1 MLLEANS
8 AVSVEI
14 AEVSEVVIEAS
25 VEIEEDSAEV
35 VVASEEVILNV
46 QDILKKVLTKDL
58 EKEDH
63 STTEM
68 IMIMAL
74 NKDEVVDSLTEVTT
88 ETMNSKA
95 VEEIMVALVEIL
107 LLNLKRVAS
116 EVVQE
121 AASVED
127 IAVVQAEVDSEKVL
141 RNVPI
146 EVLL

>member
-1 MLLEANS
+1 VLLEANS
-8 AVSVEI
+8 AASVEI

-74 NKDEVVDSLTEVTT
+74 NKEEVVDSLTEVIT

>member
-1 MLLEANS
+1 M
-8 AVSVEI
+8 EI
-14 AEVSEVVIEAS
+14 AEVSEVVIVAS
-25 VEIEEDSAEV
+25 VEIEEGSAEV
-35 VVASEEVILNV
+35 VVVSEEVILNV
-46 QDILKKVLTKDL
+46 QDILKKMLAKDL
-58 EKEDH
+58 ESEDH
-63 STTEM
+63 STTEK

-74 NKDEVVDSLTEVTT
+74 NKEEAVDSLTEVIT
-88 ETMNSKA
+88 EIMNSKA
-95 VEEIMVALVEIL
+95 VEEILVALVEIL

>member
-8 AVSVEI
+8 AASVEI

-74 NKDEVVDSLTEVTT
+74 NKEEVVDSLTEVIT
-88 ETMNSKA
+88 EIMNSKA
-95 VEEIMVALVEIL
+95 VEEILVALVEIL

>member
-1 MLLEANS
+1 
-8 AVSVEI
+8 
-14 AEVSEVVIEAS
+14 
-25 VEIEEDSAEV
+25 
-35 VVASEEVILNV
+35 
-46 QDILKKVLTKDL
+46 
-58 EKEDH
+58 
-63 STTEM
+63 
-68 IMIMAL
+68 
-74 NKDEVVDSLTEVTT
+74 
-88 ETMNSKA
+88 
-95 VEEIMVALVEIL
+95 VALVEIL

>member
-1 MLLEANS
+1 M
-8 AVSVEI
+8 EI

-74 NKDEVVDSLTEVTT
+74 NKEEVVDSLTEVIT

>member
-1 MLLEANS
+1 VLLEANS

-14 AEVSEVVIEAS
+14 AEVSEVVIVAS
-25 VEIEEDSAEV
+25 VEIEAVSAEV
-35 VVASEEVILNV
+35 VVASEEVILIV
-46 QDILKKVLTKDL
+46 QDILKKVKDL

-68 IMIMAL
+68 IMIMVL
-74 NKDEVVDSLTEVTT
+74 NKEEVVDSHTEVIT

-95 VEEIMVALVEIL
+95 VEEILVALVEIL
-107 LLNLKRVAS
+107 LLNLKRVVQ
-116 EVVQE
+116 EVAQE

-127 IAVVQAEVDSEKVL
+127 IAGVQAEVDSEMVL